1 MGIRDWVVEGVQIV
15 KIVKVVE
22 IVEIEKGYLSP
33 VHPASWAH

>member
-22 IVEIEKGYLSP
+22 IEKDYLSP